1 MGLKQEILKLLE
13 ENREQYLSGQEIA
26 NRLSFSR
33 TAVWKSIKALKEDGY
48 EIDAI
53 SNKGYRLVTTCDLL
67 SAEGIRCYLSS
78 DYHNVPIEVHQQIDS
93 TNTEAKKQAMNGAP
107 HGTVILAEEQTA
119 GRGRLGRTFYS
130 PKGTGIY
137 MSMIL
142 RPNLH
147 LSQSIHV
154 TTSVAV
160 AICQVIERLT
170 NQKPQIKWVND
181 IYLNQQKI
189 CGILTEAVTDF
200 ESGNVEYLI
209 LGIGLNVHT
218 KHFPVELQA
227 IAGSLNPEVVTRNQI
242 CAHLLNEIF
251 PLCEDFSH
259 PFLLDEY
266 KSRSN
271 VLGKWI
277 TFIQNQQR
285 YEALA
290 EDIDGQGGL
299 KVRLKSGEQMT
310 LNSGEVSIRWR

>member
-48 EIDAI
+48 EIDA
-53 SNKGYRLVTTCDLL
+53 
-67 SAEGIRCYLSS
+67 
-78 DYHNVPIEVHQQIDS
+78 IEVHQQIDS

-189 CGILTEAVTDF
+189 CGILTEAGTDF
-200 ESGNVEYLI
+200 ERGNVEYLI

>member
-53 SNKGYRLVTTCDLL
+53 SNKGSRLDTTCDLL

-93 TNTEAKKQAMNGAP
+93 TNTEAKK
-107 HGTVILAEEQTA
+107 
-119 GRGRLGRTFYS
+119 
-130 PKGTGIY
+130 
-137 MSMIL
+137 
-142 RPNLH
+142 
-147 LSQSIHV
+147 
-154 TTSVAV
+154 
-160 AICQVIERLT
+160 
-170 NQKPQIKWVND
+170 
-181 IYLNQQKI
+181 
-189 CGILTEAVTDF
+189 
-200 ESGNVEYLI
+200 
-209 LGIGLNVHT
+209 
-218 KHFPVELQA
+218 QA

-277 TFIQNQQR
+277 TLIQNQQR

>member
-53 SNKGYRLVTTCDLL
+53 SNKGYRLDTTCDLL

-119 GRGRLGRTFYS
+119 FYS